1 MTHRSLA
8 SLLPAAAFLAA
19 ALLAGPAPAAPEGLV
34 TAKTPHS
41 YKALIERLNTAV
53 KAHKMGL
60 VTRAS
65 ATVGAKAAFDKV
77 IPGNM
82 VVGVYHPRFA
92 VPMLEASIPAGIEA
106 PIRFYITENDDGT
119 ASLTYRKPTVIFA
132 PYEDG
137 GEKLKK
143 LAKDLDEVF
152 ASIAKQATAAE

>member
-1 MTHRSLA
+1 MTRRFA
-8 SLLPAAAFLAA
+8 ACLLFAL
-19 ALLAGPAPAAPEGLV
+19 ALLAGPALAAPEGIV

-41 YKALIERLNTAV
+41 YKDLVERLNTAV

-65 ATVGAKAAFDKV
+65 ATVGAKAVFKKE

-106 PIRFYITENDDGT
+106 PIRFYITENEDGT
-119 ASLTYRKPTVIFA
+119 ASLTYRKPTAVFA
-132 PYEDG
+132 PYKDG
-137 GEKLKK
+137 GDKLKN
-143 LAKDLDEVF
+143 LAKELDEVF
-152 ASIAKQATAAE
+152 ASIAKQAVGE